1 MPLPCPPQV
10 SLSFHAT
17 DTVPLPAWVAE
28 IGRANP
34 DIYFTDRAGAR
45 FTDCLSLG
53 VDDGGPSVH
62 ALCIFCLHAHAM
74 NSWCTQVH

>member
-1 MPLPCPPQV
+1 MPLPCAPQV

-34 DIYFTDRAGAR
+34 DIYFTDRGGAR
-45 FTDCLSLG
+45 FTECLSLG
-53 VDDGGPSVH
+53 VDDGEPPARQLQLLASPPLDSTRT
-62 ALCIFCLHAHAM
+62 A
-74 NSWCTQVH
+74 